1 VIAGPPD
8 SNASGRGRDRASPA
22 RVVPRLRPARVLVL
36 VLDSC
41 GIGGAPDAARYGD
54 EGSSTLPHTAEACGG
69 LRLPVLGRLGLGRLA
84 CIAGVPPAEHPRGAF
99 GVMTEVSAGKDS
111 TTGHWE
117 LMGLVLERPFPTY
130 PHGFPPEVIEPF
142 EARIGR
148 RVLGNRPASGT
159 AIIAELGE
167 EHVRTGRPIV
177 YTSADSVF
185 QIAAHEAVIPVEAL
199 YGMCEIA
206 RAILTGPHAVSRVI
220 ARPFTGAAGRYVR
233 TDRRRDFSVPP
244 PRETVLDRL
253 AAAGVPVVAIGKIA
267 DLFAGRGVT
276 TAVHTHNDMD
286 GLTQTARALPEVERG
301 LVFTNLVDL
310 DTLYGHRND
319 PKGYGADLERIDA
332 RLDEV
337 FSQLGPGGL
346 AFITADHGN
355 DPTSPSTDHSRERVP
370 LLVAGPRVRRGV
382 DLGVRR
388 TFADLGATV
397 AAAFGVSGTGA
408 GTSFLEEVLAP

>member
-1 VIAGPPD
+1 VTPYPAAGPL
-8 SNASGRGRDRASPA
+8 SKAQRQGT
-22 RVVPRLRPARVLVL
+22 RVLVL

-41 GIGGAPDAARYGD
+41 GIGGAPDAGRYGD
-54 EGSSTLPHTAEACGG
+54 EGSSTLPHTAAACGG
-69 LRLPVLGRLGLGRLA
+69 LRLPALGRLGLGRLA
-84 CIAGVPPAEHPRGAF
+84 PIAGVPPADHPQGAF
-99 GVMTEVSAGKDS
+99 GVLTEVSAGKDS

-117 LMGLVLERPFPTY
+117 LMGLILERPFPTY

-159 AIIAELGE
+159 TIIAELGE
-167 EHVRTGRPIV
+167 AHIRTGRPIV

-185 QIAAHEAVIPVEAL
+185 QIAAHEAVIPVAAL

-206 RAILTGPHAVSRVI
+206 RAILTGPHAVSRII
-220 ARPFTGAAGRYVR
+220 ARPFVGEPAEGFVR

-244 PRETVLDRL
+244 PRDTVLDRL
-253 AAAGVPVVAIGKIA
+253 AAAGVPVVGIGKIG
-267 DLFAGRGVT
+267 DLFAGRGITRV
-276 TAVHTHNDMD
+276 VHTHDDMD
-286 GLTQTARALPEVERG
+286 GLTQTVQALPALERG

-337 FSQLGPGGL
+337 LAQLGPAGL

-355 DPTSPSTDHSRERVP
+355 DPTSGSTDHSRERVP
-370 LLVAGPRVRRGV
+370 LLVAGPRVRGGV
-382 DLGVRR
+382 NLGVRA
-388 TFADLGATV
+388 TFADVGATV
-397 AAAFGVSGTGA
+397 AAAFGLPGTGA
-408 GTSFLEEVLAP
+408 GASFLEEILAP